1 MLKSRQ
7 RKPTITR
14 RILAADSLGFD
25 YDIRFS
31 QRKTTA
37 IEIKRENVTVAAPHG
52 SDPGYLQQWVNEKQ
66 QWIRDKLE
74 QQGQRRQEVPQPQ
87 FCDGASWQYMGSPLT
102 LRIRYRSRQE
112 SYIDNQQ
119 LWLSVSCSEERCTE
133 QTLQRKL
140 SDWYLSQAQE
150 YMGPKTLRYARQLNK
165 SVSDIKFRRTKSK
178 WGHCTSRGVIQYNW
192 LIMMAP
198 VAVID
203 YLIAHEVSHLVHH
216 NHSAKFWNTV
226 EKLDPAY
233 RQHRQ
238 WLKDQGHKFLI

>member
-1 MLKSRQ
+1 
-7 RKPTITR
+7 
-14 RILAADSLGFD
+14 D
-25 YDIRFS
+25 
-31 QRKTTA
+31 
-37 IEIKRENVTVAAPHG
+37 
-52 SDPGYLQQWVNEKQ
+52 
-66 QWIRDKLE
+66 
-74 QQGQRRQEVPQPQ
+74 
-87 FCDGASWQYMGSPLT
+87 
-102 LRIRYRSRQE
+102 

-216 NHSAKFWNTV
+216 NHSARVWNTV